1 MIRAAIRD
9 NNPVLYL
16 EHKFLLHEDNRTGG
30 LGGELAALISEHAFE
45 DLDGPIVRL
54 TAPDTP
60 MPFSPP
66 MERVFP
72 PQAEDLIRSA
82 RQLADY

>member
-1 MIRAAIRD
+1 
-9 NNPVLYL
+9 
-16 EHKFLLHEDNRTGG
+16 LHEDNRTGG

-66 MERVFP
+66 MERVFL

>member
-1 MIRAAIRD
+1 MRD

-16 EHKFLLHEDNRTGG
+16 EQKFLLHEDNRTGG
-30 LGGELAALISEHAFE
+30 LGGEPAALIGEHAFE
-45 DLDGPIVRL
+45 DLDGPVVRL

-60 MPFSPP
+60 MPFSPAR
-66 MERVFP
+66 ERVFL

-82 RQLADY
+82 RRLADY